1 MKLLKFILIR
11 LIAFTVILYLFAMIY
26 LYFNQESL
34 IFRPSI
40 LAKDY
45 KFRFNS
51 DFEELNIP
59 SFDKTNLNGLLFKT
73 ENAKGLV
80 FYLHGNAGALD
91 SWGDNAEIY
100 NNLGYDFF
108 VLDYRGYG
116 KSDGKIENEEQF
128 NKDIDAVYNFL
139 KVRYSEDKI
148 SVIGYSIGSGPAT
161 ILASKNN
168 PKRLILQSP
177 YYNFGELSSSKLPF
191 VPNFIKRY
199 KFETDKYISKV
210 QAPIYIFHGEN
221 DALIPFEN
229 SVRLSKL
236 YKKEDHLYILK
247 NQEHNRINYNLE
259 YQAQIKNI
267 LN

>member
-51 DFEELNIP
+51 DFEELNVL

-91 SWGDNAEIY
+91 SWGNNAEIY

-116 KSDGKIENEEQF
+116 KSGGKIENEEQF
-128 NKDIDAVYNFL
+128 NKDIDAVYDFL
-139 KVRYSEDKI
+139 KTKYKEKNI
-148 SVIGYSIGSGPAT
+148 TVIGYSIGSGPAT

-168 PKRLILQSP
+168 PKQLILQSP
-177 YYNFGELSSSKLPF
+177 YYNFSELSSSKIPF
-191 VPNFIKRY
+191 IPKFIKRY
-199 KFETDKYISKV
+199 NFATNIFIKKV
-210 QAPIYIFHGEN
+210 KAPIYIFHGDS

-236 YKKEDHLYILK
+236 YKSTDHLYILK
-247 NQEHNRINYNLE
+247 NQIHNRINDNLE
-259 YQAQIKNI
+259 YQEQLKNI

>member
-1 MKLLKFILIR
+1 
-11 LIAFTVILYLFAMIY
+11 MIY

-59 SFDKTNLNGLLFKT
+59 SFDKTNLSGLLFKT
-73 ENAKGLV
+73 ENSKGLV

-91 SWGDNAEIY
+91 SWGKNAAIY

-116 KSDGKIENEEQF
+116 KSEGKIKNEEQF
-128 NKDIDAVYNFL
+128 NKDIDAVYDSL
-139 KVRYSEDKI
+139 KAKYKEENI
-148 SVIGYSIGSGPAT
+148 TIIGYSIGSGPAT

-177 YYNFGELSSSKLPF
+177 YYNFSELSSSKIPF
-191 VPNFIKRY
+191 IPKFIKRY
-199 KFETDKYISKV
+199 SFATNVFITRVK
-210 QAPIYIFHGEN
+210 APIYIFHGDS

-229 SVRLSKL
+229 SIRLSKL
-236 YKKEDHLYILK
+236 CKPTDHLYILK
-247 NQEHNRINYNLE
+247 NQIHNKINDNLE
-259 YQAQIKNI
+259 YQEQLKNI